1 MKKKKKKHE
10 KKNSTP
16 LPPPPQKKLSWLM
29 KPKSAK
35 KNYSKRKKT
44 QNSHGP

>member
-1 MKKKKKKHE
+1 MKK
-10 KKNSTP
+10 NIQ
-16 LPPPPQKKLSWLM
+16 PPPPPKKKNKLSWLM

-44 QNSHGP
+44 QNSQIPMVHECQI